1 MLWSRYAGRIVAQ
14 WQSDRHGILYVRSV
28 DGGRQWT
35 NSTNRAVVEG
45 DALGGCEPST
55 VELSNGTL
63 LTFIR
68 TMRTPDRATL
78 WQVQSTDGGESFAAA
93 PIPTQLISFQSPVL
107 VLRVPGSTARAT
119 GAPAPIVLVF
129 NNARPTATSTSGE
142 TYRAILHAAIS
153 LDGTT
158 WKGFREVM
166 RDDAMRGSN
175 DEGSDHGTACPL
187 P

>member
-1 MLWSRYAGRIVAQ
+1 M
-14 WQSDRHGILYVRSV
+14 
-28 DGGRQWT
+28 
-35 NSTNRAVVEG
+35 VEG

-68 TMRTPDRATL
+68 TMRTPDQATL

-142 TYRAILHAAIS
+142 SYRAILHAAIS
-153 LDGTT
+153 LDDGTT